1 MAPKILLTGVTGFV
15 GGTAFAKIHDAH
27 PDYDYTL
34 YIRSEDRAKIIS
46 KKYPKVRFVYGDLAS
61 TDVIE
66 KAASEADVVVHTAE
80 SADSLPAAKAIARG
94 LASGHSKE
102 NPGYYI
108 HLSGAGILTWYDLKN
123 QRYGEPPLPE
133 QSYHDIND
141 IDRILNLPDE
151 AIHKD
156 VDNAVQSID
165 SGIVKFLIVSP
176 GVIHGTGLGLFNT
189 TSMTV
194 PGLARATFDLGY
206 TPFVGAGKAKWD
218 YVHVEDLADFFDKA
232 VEATQDPSKKEDPE
246 IWGKKG
252 YYFVSGG
259 QHQWKDLATWV
270 ADEVH
275 RQGYIPKSSTQSVTF
290 EDVIKN
296 GYKAG
301 IAWAINSRGESER
314 ARKFLG
320 WEPKA
325 PSLKDTVRES
335 VVWEAEILDLKPKY
349 K

>member
-1 MAPKILLTGVTGFV
+1 MAPKVLLTGVTGFV
-15 GGTAFAKIHDAH
+15 GGTAFSKIHDAH

-46 KKYPKVRFVYGDLAS
+46 EKYPKVKFVYGDLAS

-66 KAASEADVVVHTAE
+66 KAASEADVVVHTGE
-80 SADSLPAAKAIARG
+80 SADSLPAAKAIAKG
-94 LASGHSKE
+94 LASGHSAE

-133 QSYHDIND
+133 QNYHDIND

-165 SGIVKFLIVSP
+165 SDVVKFLIVSP
-176 GVIHGTGLGLFNT
+176 GVIHGTGLGLFNK

-206 TPFVGAGKAKWD
+206 TPFVGAGRAKWD
-218 YVHVEDLADFFDKA
+218 SVHVEDLADFFNKA
-232 VEATQDPSKKEDPE
+232 IEATQDPSKKEDPE
-246 IWGKKG
+246 IW
-252 YYFVSGG
+252 
-259 QHQWKDLATWV
+259 DLATWV

-275 RQGYIPKSSTQSVTF
+275 RQGYIPESRTQSVKF
-290 EDVIKN
+290 EDVIKQ

-301 IAWAINSRGESER
+301 IAWAINSKGEAER

-325 PSLKDTVRES
+325 PSLKDTIPDS
-335 VVWEAEILDLKPKY
+335 VTWEAEILDLKPKY

>member
-15 GGTAFAKIHDAH
+15 GGTAFSKIHDAH
-27 PDYDYTL
+27 PNYDYTL
-34 YIRSEDRAKIIS
+34 YIRSEDRANIIS
-46 KKYPKVRFVYGDLAS
+46 KKYPNVKFVYGDLAS

-80 SADSLPAAKAIARG
+80 SADSLPAAKAIERG
-94 LASGHSKE
+94 LTSGHSKE

-123 QRYGEPPLPE
+123 QRCGMPPLPE

-141 IDRILNLPDE
+141 IDRILNLPNE

-165 SGIVKFLIVSP
+165 S
-176 GVIHGTGLGLFNT
+176 
-189 TSMTV
+189 V
-194 PGLARATFDLGY
+194 PHCLARATFELGY
-206 TPFVGAGKAKWD
+206 TPFVGAGQAKWD
-218 YVHVEDLADFFDKA
+218 YVHVEDLAEFFNKA
-232 VEATQDPSKKEDPE
+232 IEATQDSSMREDPE
-246 IWGKKG
+246 VWGKKG

-259 QHQWKDLATWV
+259 EHQWKDLAAWV

-275 RQGYIPKSSTQSVTF
+275 RQGYIPESRTQSVTF

-325 PSLKDTVRES
+325 PSLKDTVSDS
-335 VVWEAEILDLKPKY
+335 VTWKAEVLGLKPKY

>member
-1 MAPKILLTGVTGFV
+1 MAPKVLLTGVTGFV
-15 GGTAFAKIHDAH
+15 GGTAFSKIHDAH

-46 KKYPKVRFVYGDLAS
+46 EKYPKVKFVYGDLAS

-66 KAASEADVVVHTAE
+66 KAASEADVVVHTGE
-80 SADSLPAAKAIARG
+80 SADSLPAAKAIAKG
-94 LASGHSKE
+94 LASGHSAE

-133 QSYHDIND
+133 QNYHDIND

-165 SGIVKFLIVSP
+165 SDVVKFLIVSP
-176 GVIHGTGLGLFNT
+176 GVIHGTGLGLFNK

-194 PGLARATFDLGY
+194 PGL
-206 TPFVGAGKAKWD
+206 
-218 YVHVEDLADFFDKA
+218 DLADFFNKA
-232 VEATQDPSKKEDPE
+232 IEATQDPSKKEDPE

-259 QHQWKDLATWV
+259 EHQWKDLATWV

-275 RQGYIPKSSTQSVTF
+275 RQGYIPESRTQSVKF
-290 EDVIKN
+290 EDVIKQ

-301 IAWAINSRGESER
+301 IAWAINSKGEAER

-325 PSLKDTVRES
+325 PSLKDTIPDS
-335 VVWEAEILDLKPKY
+335 VTWEAEILDLKPKY

>member
-1 MAPKILLTGVTGFV
+1 MAPKTLLTGVTGFV
-15 GGTAFAKIHDAH
+15 GGTAFSKMHDAH
-27 PDYDYTL
+27 PNYDYTL
-34 YIRSEDRAKIIS
+34 YIRSEDRENIIS
-46 KKYPKVRFVYGDLAS
+46 KKYPNVKFVYGDLAS

-66 KAASEADVVVHTAE
+66 KAASEADVVVHTAV

-123 QRYGEPPLPE
+123 QRYGKPPLPE

-141 IDRILNLPDE
+141 IDRILSLPNE

-165 SGIVKFLIVSP
+165 SDIVKFLIVSP
-176 GVIHGTGLGLFNT
+176 GVIHGTGLGLFNK

-194 PGLARATFDLGY
+194 PGLARATFELGY
-206 TPFVGAGKAKWD
+206 TPFVGAGQAKWD
-218 YVHVEDLADFFDKA
+218 YVHVEDLAEFFNKA
-232 VEATQDPSKKEDPE
+232 IEATQNSSTRGDPE
-246 IWGKKG
+246 VWGKKG

-259 QHQWKDLATWV
+259 QHQWKDLAAWV

-275 RQGYIPKSSTQSVTF
+275 RQGYIPESRTQSVTF

-325 PSLKDTVRES
+325 PSLKDTVSDS
-335 VVWEAEILDLKPKY
+335 VTWEAEVLDLKPKY

>member
-1 MAPKILLTGVTGFV
+1 MRK
-15 GGTAFAKIHDAH
+15 D
-27 PDYDYTL
+27 
-34 YIRSEDRAKIIS
+34 
-46 KKYPKVRFVYGDLAS
+46 
-61 TDVIE
+61 
-66 KAASEADVVVHTAE
+66 TAE
-80 SADSLPAAKAIARG
+80 PANSLPAAKAIARG

-123 QRYGEPPLPE
+123 QRYGKPPLPE

-156 VDNAVQSID
+156 VDNAAQSID
-165 SGIVKFLIVSP
+165 SDIVKSLIVSP
-176 GVIHGTGLGLFNT
+176 DVIHGTGLGLFNK

-194 PGLARATFDLGY
+194 PGLVRATFELGY
-206 TPFVGAGKAKWD
+206 TPGQAKWD
-218 YVHVEDLADFFDKA
+218 YVHIEDLAEFFNKA
-232 VEATQDPSKKEDPE
+232 IEATQDSSTREDPE
-246 IWGKKG
+246 VWGKKG

-259 QHQWKDLATWV
+259 EHQWKDLAAWV

-275 RQGYIPKSSTQSVTF
+275 RQGYIPESRTQSVTF

-296 GYKAG
+296 AHKAG
-301 IAWAINSRGESER
+301 IAWAINSRGKSER

-320 WEPKA
+320 WEPQA
-325 PSLKDTVRES
+325 PSLKDTVSDS
-335 VVWEAEILDLKPKY
+335 VTWEAEILDLKPKY
-349 K
+349 KRDIGRSVIDCNLALNFGATVS

>member
-1 MAPKILLTGVTGFV
+1 MLHPYSSEQPLYVFRLISCQSQTSECSHWETSRLSYLGHLCDDGSNLAVGARALGGVVLRHVYSFREQEDGGGFV
-15 GGTAFAKIHDAH
+15 TEV
-27 PDYDYTL
+27 L
-34 YIRSEDRAKIIS
+34 
-46 KKYPKVRFVYGDLAS
+46 VRV
-61 TDVIE
+61 TIE
-66 KAASEADVVVHTAE
+66 S
-80 SADSLPAAKAIARG
+80 
-94 LASGHSKE
+94 SKE
-102 NPGYYI
+102 LQSRGILESLGNPGYYI

-123 QRYGEPPLPE
+123 QRYGESPLPE

-165 SGIVKFLIVSP
+165 SDIVKFLIVSP
-176 GVIHGTGLGLFNT
+176 GVIHGTGLGLFNK

-218 YVHVEDLADFFDKA
+218 YVHTEGLADFFNKA
-232 VEATQDPSKKEDPE
+232 IEATQDPSKKGDPE
-246 IWGKKG
+246 IW
-252 YYFVSGG
+252 
-259 QHQWKDLATWV
+259 
-270 ADEVH
+270 
-275 RQGYIPKSSTQSVTF
+275 
-290 EDVIKN
+290 DVIKN

-320 WEPKA
+320 WEHKA
-325 PSLKDTVRES
+325 PSLKDTVSDS
-335 VVWEAEILDLKPKY
+335 VTWETEILDLKPKY

>member
-1 MAPKILLTGVTGFV
+1 MTPKILLTGVTGFV
-15 GGTAFAKIHDAH
+15 GGTAFSKIHDAH
-27 PDYDYTL
+27 PDYYYTL

-46 KKYPKVRFVYGDLAS
+46 NEYPQVKFVYGDLAS

-80 SADSLPAAKAIARG
+80 SAESLPAAKAIEKG
-94 LASGHSKE
+94 LASSHSKE

-108 HLSGAGILTWYDLKN
+108 HLSGAGILTWYDLRN

-133 QSYHDIND
+133 QSYHDTND

-165 SGIVKFLIVSP
+165 SDIVKFLIVSP
-176 GVIHGTGLGLFNT
+176 GVIHGTGLGLFNKT
-189 TSMTV
+189 RMTV
-194 PGLARATFDLGY
+194 PGLARATFELSY
-206 TPFVGAGKAKWD
+206 TPSVGAGEAKWD
-218 YVHVEDLADFFDKA
+218 YIHVEDLADFFNKA
-232 VEATQDPSKKEDPE
+232 IGATQDPSKKEDTE

-259 QHQWKDLATWV
+259 EHQWKDLSTWV
-270 ADEVH
+270 ANEVH
-275 RQGYIPKSSTQSVTF
+275 RQGYTPESRTQSVTF
-290 EDVIKN
+290 EDAMKN
-296 GYKAG
+296 GCEAG

-325 PSLKDTVRES
+325 LSLKDTVPES
-335 VVWEAEILDLKPKY
+335 VAREAEILDLKPKY